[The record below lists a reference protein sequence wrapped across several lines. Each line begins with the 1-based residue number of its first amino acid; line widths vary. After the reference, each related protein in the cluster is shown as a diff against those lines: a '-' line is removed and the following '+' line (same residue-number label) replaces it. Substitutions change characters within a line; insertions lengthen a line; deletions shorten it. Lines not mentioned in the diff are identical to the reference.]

1 MYPQQNN
8 FYSPYARSQSP
19 SNNIIWVQGIEGAK
33 AQQIQPGS
41 TLLLLDSEQDR
52 FYIKACDQYGI
63 CLPLRAYNFTEV
75 VETADAPSV
84 TEAAAATPDLSKYVT
99 KEELT
104 QILKE
109 LKQSEQSV
117 SATTKYV
124 TTAATK

>member
-1 MYPQQNN
+1 MYNLN
-8 FYSPYARSQSP
+8 PYGRAQVM

-33 AQQIQPGS
+33 AQQVQPGN

-52 FYIKACDQYGI
+52 FFIKACDQYGI
-63 CLPLRAYNFTEV
+63 YLPLKAYSFTEIIDSTEPMTV
-75 VETADAPSV
+75 VEAS
-84 TEAAAATPDLSKYVT
+84 AATPDLSNYVT

-117 SATTKYV
+117 STTKYV
-124 TTAATK
+124 TTTAK